1 MNGRLRHIDIAR
13 GIAILMVVFGHSE
26 IVTHSFITQGKLF
39 KVIFSFHLPLFFF
52 LSGLFFKPK
61 LGLKVLVVQR
71 GGVLLKPY
79 FVVFSLL
86 LVVITIVNAIGHRI
100 GTIPQ
105 GILGYFLA
113 VIYGIGNTLP
123 IEWSPLWF
131 LPHLWAVNIFTY
143 AFLKAV
149 GYDKRTALIK
159 SIFLLV
165 LLLTGYFTISLFRRL
180 DLHGGGISLN
190 GLPFSIDILCLTAF
204 YFLCGFTMREKIN
217 NINNNGLLLF
227 IATAAFS
234 LLHYFFNY
242 TIQFDHRI
250 YDDLLVC
257 TAEALCGIYI
267 TLAASRIIFRN
278 DVLSRALAYIGSG
291 SIFILIFHLIIQH
304 SLELYFSKVVGRYV
318 ASFVAILVSVCVPL
332 LLGEIVKRN
341 YYLSILLLPLKLNKT
356 LQRSREEDASQRL
369 SGPYL

>member
-1 MNGRLRHIDIAR
+1 M
-13 GIAILMVVFGHSE
+13 
-26 IVTHSFITQGKLF
+26 
-39 KVIFSFHLPLFFF
+39 
-52 LSGLFFKPK
+52 
-61 LGLKVLVVQR
+61 
-71 GGVLLKPY
+71 
-79 FVVFSLL
+79 
-86 LVVITIVNAIGHRI
+86 
-100 GTIPQ
+100 
-105 GILGYFLA
+105 
-113 VIYGIGNTLP
+113 
-123 IEWSPLWF
+123 
-131 LPHLWAVNIFTY
+131 
-143 AFLKAV
+143 
-149 GYDKRTALIK
+149 
-159 SIFLLV
+159 
-165 LLLTGYFTISLFRRL
+165 
-180 DLHGGGISLN
+180 HGGGISLN